1 MVGRGSSLVLKY
13 SPDAS
18 CMACHSG
25 SSETR
30 LDTSAWVC
38 TSIATR
44 FFRSIFCIAP
54 ISIPTSL
61 FFSNPDSSAPAA
73 LRKGFYCVTCFC
85 EQPTAAHKNMSRN
98 KKDLFAH
105 LLAFLLFEDAAQDFP
120 RWVARDGI
128 DIFYLAHVLV
138 GGELAIGPGDQFIG
152 VHFFIT
158 CTQDN
163 KGFGN
168 LSCLFVRFG
177 DDGHVGYSGMF
188 QQQGFELGGGNAE
201 TFVFNQLLF
210 AIGD

>member
-1 MVGRGSSLVLKY
+1 MPLAWPARADHRKRGSTPRHGYAHRL
-13 SPDAS
+13 PQ
-18 CMACHSG
+18 G
-25 SSETR
+25 SSG
-30 LDTSAWVC
+30 LFS
-38 TSIATR
+38 SIAPVCEWMEPELVPTLDSPALSR
-44 FFRSIFCIAP
+44 RS
-54 ISIPTSL
+54 
-61 FFSNPDSSAPAA
+61 
-73 LRKGFYCVTCFC
+73 
-85 EQPTAAHKNMSRN
+85 
-98 KKDLFAH
+98 AH
-105 LLAFLLFEDAAQDFP
+105 LLTFLFFEDAAQDFP

-188 QQQGFELGGGNAE
+188 QQQGFELGRG
-201 TFVFNQLLF
+201 
-210 AIGD
+210 